1 MGDAWTFTI
10 RRRREPAPRTIEV
23 SYDGFTE
30 DVQAGDTVLVDGG
43 MVSFLVKQVAGPDAL
58 CECVEGGILSSRAN
72 LTFRRGGRI
81 IRGKNS
87 QLPTL
92 SSKDWRDIEFA
103 VNEGVDFVAVSFV
116 KSAEPLDQL
125 RAFLRAQ
132 PGAAAKE
139 VGVIGKIE
147 SMDALP
153 RLAEIIDASD
163 AVMVARGDLGAQIP
177 LAEVPIVQRQ
187 IVNDCRRRNKPV
199 LVASHFLSSMLTFP
213 TPTRAEVA
221 DVADAVRQKADAL
234 LLAGETA
241 MGLHPEK
248 SLEVVRA
255 TSTRVEGWCRDKKHG
270 QPALPALAQTPHE
283 RVVEQITASAAS
295 LAGGLGAKALIVYT
309 KTGQMARFL
318 SRARPDCPVFALTDS
333 SAARRKMN
341 LAWGLVSARGRAVRV
356 GGGARTDSEKKDSD
370 EDGAH
375 RPARAKRGPHL
386 QAAAGARPAGGGRPG
401 RGRQRHRPHPGLRP
415 GRRRAQHTGPHRAGL
430 NSMAESARGR
440 GSVDHAIAGPQCY
453 ISPFLTVV
461 CRPVTAAG

>member
-43 MVSFLVKQVAGPDAL
+43 MVSFLVKQVAGPDTL

-187 IVNDCRRRNKPV
+187 IVNDCRQRNKPV

-234 LLAGETA
+234 LLTGETA

-341 LAWGLVSARGRAVRV
+341 LAWGLVSARGSAVCV
-356 GGGARTDSEKKDSD
+356 GGWGRTDST
-370 EDGAH
+370 
-375 RPARAKRGPHL
+375 KRS
-386 QAAAGARPAGGGRPG
+386 R
-401 RGRQRHRPHPGLRP
+401 
-415 GRRRAQHTGPHRAGL
+415 
-430 NSMAESARGR
+430 
-440 GSVDHAIAGPQCY
+440 
-453 ISPFLTVV
+453 
-461 CRPVTAAG
+461 

>member
-132 PGAAAKE
+132 PEAAAKE

-187 IVNDCRRRNKPV
+187 IVNDCRQRNKPV

-234 LLAGETA
+234 LLTGETA

-341 LAWGLVSARGRAVRV
+341 LAWGLVSARGSAVCV
-356 GGGARTDSEKKDSD
+356 GGGGLTRQKDPD

-375 RPARAKRGPHL
+375 RQPRAKRGPDL

-415 GRRRAQHTGPHRAGL
+415 GRCRAQHTGPHRAGL

-440 GSVDHAIAGPQCY
+440 GRGTGRRELGGPRNCGTS
-453 ISPFLTVV
+453 IIHLSIFLL
-461 CRPVTAAG
+461 